1 MKENKRYLAMM
12 VLGLIFISLQ
22 QNFAQDKE
30 PFGKLSV
37 KSGEVANDNG
47 LTVAGYVGWKLSN
60 NWLAAIG
67 ANFLTSKLEYAL
79 PDVES
84 SIRSEWFSVGL
95 LNEYHKPVLGQL
107 SLGLNVYTGIGY
119 LTCNASNDVDFNEND
134 MQFVFEPGVVLIYR
148 FASDF
153 ALTGGF
159 TYRRILGLDH
169 SIYEN
174 EDFSGFQS
182 TLGLEV
188 NL

>member
-1 MKENKRYLAMM
+1 MKFNTRSFIIF
-12 VLGLIFISLQ
+12 VLGLIFISLGQ
-22 QNFAQDKE
+22 DFAQDQE

-37 KSGEVANDNG
+37 KSGKVANENG
-47 LTVAGYVGWKLSN
+47 LTVAGYVGWKLGNS
-60 NWLAAIG
+60 WLTAIG
-67 ANFLTSKLEYAL
+67 ANFLTSKLEYTL
-79 PDVES
+79 PDIDS
-84 SIRSEWFSVGL
+84 SIRSEWFSVGV
-95 LNEYHKPVLGQL
+95 LNEYHKPVVGQL

-119 LTCNASNDVDFNEND
+119 LTCNASNDIDFNEND
-134 MQFVFEPGVVLIYR
+134 MQFVFEPGMMLVYR

-159 TYRRILGLDH
+159 TYRRVLGLNH